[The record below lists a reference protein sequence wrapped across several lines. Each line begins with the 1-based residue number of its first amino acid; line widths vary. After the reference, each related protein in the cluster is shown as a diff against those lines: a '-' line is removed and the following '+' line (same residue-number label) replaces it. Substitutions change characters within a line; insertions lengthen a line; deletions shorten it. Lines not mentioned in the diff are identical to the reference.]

1 MSDAGTSPLPEL
13 SRLQGVP
20 QTLCIPLWARAEAQ
34 VLAPEIGLHDP
45 VAKEWCTRIG
55 IDPAWL
61 RRDPWI
67 LKACISRAKIFDDIT
82 RSFIQA
88 HSQQPVVILSLGAG
102 LCTRMDRLQ
111 LTEDLQGAKCQIT
124 WLDLD
129 LPEVMA
135 LRSKIRPAQ
144 GQHQYISA
152 SLLEAQWLDELT
164 LPKNAAVLVLIEGV
178 LVYLKKEEV
187 NRFFAQTTQKLL
199 EKKPNRVH
207 FAFDF
212 LDSPAQIGR
221 RLSSSIRHT
230 QAELRWVTGSL
241 GKFLARAHPALALQ
255 RTTDIISK
263 LRGALP
269 RLQTVYRW
277 LRGQGIYSVAEV
289 DVFPEQK
296 KHIH

>member
-1 MSDAGTSPLPEL
+1 MSEAGKTPIPEL

-55 IDPAWL
+55 VDPAWL
-61 RRDPWI
+61 KRDPWV
-67 LKACISRAKIFDDIT
+67 LKACISRAKILDDIT
-82 RSFIQA
+82 RSFIQQ
-88 HSQQPVVILSLGAG
+88 HSQRPVVILSLGAG
-102 LCTRMDRLQ
+102 LCTRMDRLH
-111 LTEDLQGAKCQIT
+111 LTEDIQGSKSQTT
-124 WLDLD
+124 WIDLD

-135 LRSKIRPAQ
+135 LRNKIRPAQ
-144 GQHQYISA
+144 GQHHSISA
-152 SLLEAQWLDELT
+152 SLLETQWLDELV

-187 NRFFAQTTQKLL
+187 TRFLAQTTQKLL
-199 EKKPNRVH
+199 DKDPNQIH

-212 LDSPAQIGR
+212 LDGPAQIGR

-230 QAELRWVTGSL
+230 QSELHWVTGSL
-241 GKFLARAHPALALQ
+241 VKFLDRAHTALKLQ
-255 RTTDIISK
+255 RTTDIISRLK
-263 LRGALP
+263 GIPP

-277 LRGQGIYSVAEV
+277 FRGQGIYSVAEV
-289 DVFPEQK
+289 AALPEYK
-296 KHIH
+296 KHSH